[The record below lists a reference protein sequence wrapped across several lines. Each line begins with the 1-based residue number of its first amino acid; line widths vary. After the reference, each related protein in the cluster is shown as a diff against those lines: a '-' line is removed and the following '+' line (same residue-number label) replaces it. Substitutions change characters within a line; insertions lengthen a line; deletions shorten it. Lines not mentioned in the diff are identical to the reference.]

1 MCEDNWTGREE
12 ERQDCVDDACY
23 DLICAFCPNGLED
36 IEWDIELIGK
46 IRDALQEVLVDDLKL
61 MTEQEFYPYRELE

>member
-1 MCEDNWTGREE
+1 MDEYNFTGIET